1 MRVKEKT
8 KEKIGLLLCILMIF
22 STIFANMTLAAMAS
36 EGGDIGDGESYSV
49 DFGTGSWSIG
59 DITVTADRQGRQEL
73 STSDEITLTNFDS
86 NTMAVKVSA
95 SDGFNT
101 NLTVEGNV
109 TSLSRRNNDGGLP
122 TELTFS
128 VVGIGNADGDPE
140 PDDPES
146 KMTVFDFTLN
156 GHSFTNVALDG
167 GSVLVPADFN
177 MDTIESF
184 YITKIVS
191 GETTYGY
198 AEDEY
203 SYAMLDDQ
211 GRHIF
216 ETTYEKFGDNQAS
229 LRVLSHP
236 EDILEKDIPEGR
248 SREDYPAFYIT
259 NINFVK
265 ESYRAVEVSTGVM
278 PDNYDFTVWN
288 GAELRGTTADNPG
301 KVTAYYGTDTIRFT
315 GLTAVDTQGIDG
327 IRITEISVVDDG
339 TVPVSAVEI
348 NNETGEI
355 RILSN
360 FYNRIPLKI
369 KLEDGT
375 EGYVTVDRIGIFI
388 GDVNAGSSRF
398 FHGASVD
405 VGNNL
410 NVDTDKN
417 RIAAVFYHENTTT
430 YQDYDLIVNLT
441 YSDGSTE
448 TAIAKGVGDVP
459 NSNGD
464 IIGSDYILWSGE
476 NNMPVSVSITAV
488 KKGVADSNSN
498 TFAGATF
505 GSGSGVEWKNNR

>member
-301 KVTAYYGTDTIRFT
+301 KVTAYYGTDTIRF
-315 GLTAVDTQGIDG
+315 
-327 IRITEISVVDDG
+327 IS
-339 TVPVSAVEI
+339 PA
-348 NNETGEI
+348 
-355 RILSN
+355 
-360 FYNRIPLKI
+360 
-369 KLEDGT
+369 
-375 EGYVTVDRIGIFI
+375 
-388 GDVNAGSSRF
+388 
-398 FHGASVD
+398 
-405 VGNNL
+405 
-410 NVDTDKN
+410 
-417 RIAAVFYHENTTT
+417 TT
-430 YQDYDLIVNLT
+430 
-441 YSDGSTE
+441 S
-448 TAIAKGVGDVP
+448 
-459 NSNGD
+459 
-464 IIGSDYILWSGE
+464 
-476 NNMPVSVSITAV
+476 
-488 KKGVADSNSN
+488 
-498 TFAGATF
+498 
-505 GSGSGVEWKNNR
+505 